1 MTLRALYVDFNSYFA
16 SVEQQLRPELR
27 SRPVAVL
34 PVVAETTC
42 CIATSHEARQS
53 GVTTGTSVRDAK
65 RLCPAIHFIE
75 ARPRLYIDFHH
86 RLVEAVESCAHVER
100 VLSIDEMYCGLTG
113 RLTKRGQACALA
125 RDIKRAIVEKV
136 GTELRCSIGI
146 GPNVFLAKTASDL
159 EKPDG
164 LTVIEI
170 QDLPDRLFGLDLRDL
185 CGIGRKMEKRLHAA
199 GIRSVAQLYA
209 ASKTELRSVW
219 GGIGGERM
227 HSSLRGEW
235 IADLPTERSSVGHSH
250 VLPPALRSHRAAHS
264 VLHRLLQKA
273 AMRLR
278 SYDMVAGA
286 LQVWVRMSNGAN
298 WERQARLDSTQDT
311 LQLIA
316 ALDSLWQDYPAASR
330 TRPIATGITLLELD
344 TQLHQSHSLFDD
356 LESRNRLNAAV
367 DRLNMRY
374 GMNTVYFGG
383 AHIAL
388 NAAPMRIAFNHIP
401 DLQTEADK

>member
-27 SRPVAVL
+27 NRPVAVL
-34 PVVAETTC
+34 PVAVETTC
-42 CIATSHEARQS
+42 CIAASHEARRS
-53 GVTTGTSVRDAK
+53 GVTTGTPVRDAK

-100 VLSIDEMYCGLTG
+100 VLSIDEMYCELTG
-113 RLTKRGQACALA
+113 VLTKRERAQALA
-125 RDIKRAIVEKV
+125 LDIKQAIMEKV

-164 LTVIEI
+164 LTVIEK
-170 QDLPDRLFGLDLRDL
+170 QDLPGRLSGLGLRDL
-185 CGIGRKMEKRLHAA
+185 CGIGREMEQRLHAA
-199 GIRSVAQLYA
+199 GIRSVARLCA
-209 ASKTELRSVW
+209 ASKAELRNVW
-219 GGIGGERM
+219 GGIEGEHM
-227 HSSLRGEW
+227 HSRLRGDW
-235 IADLPTERSSVGHSH
+235 IAELPTERSSVGHSH
-250 VLPPALRSHRAAHS
+250 VLPPALRSHRAVHS

-278 SYDMVAGA
+278 SYGMVASA
-286 LQVWVRMSNGAN
+286 LQVRVRMSNGAN
-298 WERQARLDSTQDT
+298 WEKKARLDSTQDT

-316 ALDSLWQDYPAASR
+316 ALDLLWQGYPAASR
-330 TRPIATGITLLELD
+330 IRPLAAGITLLELD
-344 TQLHQSHSLFDD
+344 TQLHQSCSLFDD

-383 AHIAL
+383 AHMAL
-388 NAAPMRIAFNHIP
+388 MAAPMRIAFNHIP
-401 DLQTEADK
+401 DLQIEAEK

>member
-1 MTLRALYVDFNSYFA
+1 MALRALYVDFNSYFA

-27 SRPVAVL
+27 NKPVAVL

-42 CIATSHEARQS
+42 CIAASHEARQS
-53 GVTTGTSVRDAK
+53 GVTTGTPVLDAK
-65 RLCPAIHFIE
+65 RLCPTIHFVA

-86 RLVEAVESCAHVER
+86 RLIEAIESCTHVER
-100 VLSIDEMYCGLTG
+100 VLSIDEMYCELTG
-113 RLTKRGQACALA
+113 RLAKREQACALA
-125 RDIKRAIVEKV
+125 RDIKHSIMRKV

-146 GPNVFLAKTASDL
+146 APNVFLAKTASDL
-159 EKPDG
+159 KKPDG
-164 LTVIEI
+164 LTVIEK
-170 QDLPDRLFGLDLRDL
+170 QDLPGRLSGLGLRDL
-185 CGIGRKMEKRLHAA
+185 CGIGRKMEQRLHAA
-199 GIRSVAQLYA
+199 GIRSVARLCA
-209 ASKTELRSVW
+209 ASKAELRSVW
-219 GGIGGERM
+219 GGIEGERM

-235 IADLPTERSSVGHSH
+235 ISELPTERSSVGHSH

-278 SYDMVAGA
+278 SYGMVAGA
-286 LQVWVRMSNGAN
+286 LRVWVRMSNGAD

-330 TRPIATGITLLELD
+330 TKPMAAGITLLELD
-344 TQLHQSHSLFDD
+344 THLHQSRSLFDD

-383 AHIAL
+383 AYMAL
-388 NAAPMRIAFNHIP
+388 KAAPMRIAFNHIP
-401 DLQTEADK
+401 DLQTEAEK

>member
-53 GVTTGTSVRDAK
+53 GVTTGTPVRDAK
-65 RLCPAIHFIE
+65 RLCPTIHFVA

-86 RLVEAVESCAHVER
+86 RLVEAVESCAHVGR
-100 VLSIDEMYCGLTG
+100 VLSIDEMYCELTG
-113 RLTKRGQACALA
+113 SLTQREQACALA
-125 RDIKRAIVEKV
+125 RDIKHNVMRKV
-136 GTELRCSIGI
+136 GAELRCSIGI

-164 LTVIEI
+164 LTVIEQ
-170 QDLPDRLFGLDLRDL
+170 QDLPGRLLALGLRDL
-185 CGIGRKMEKRLHAA
+185 CGIGRKMEKRLHAV
-199 GIRSVAQLYA
+199 GIRSVARLCA
-209 ASKTELRSVW
+209 AGKAELRHAW
-219 GGIGGERM
+219 GSIDGERM
-227 HSSLRGEW
+227 YSSLRGEW
-235 IADLPTERSSVGHSH
+235 IVDLPAERSSVGHSH

-264 VLHRLLQKA
+264 VMHRLLQKA

-278 SYDMVAGA
+278 SYGMAAGA
-286 LQVWVRMSNGAN
+286 LRAWVRMANGTT

-311 LQLIA
+311 LQLTS
-316 ALDSLWQDYPAASR
+316 ALDSLWRGYPAASR
-330 TRPIATGITLLELD
+330 VRPIATGITLLDLD
-344 TQLHQSHSLFDD
+344 TQLHQSRSLFSDI
-356 LESRNRLNAAV
+356 ESRNKLNAAV

-383 AHIAL
+383 AHMAL

-401 DLQTEADK
+401 DLQIEVEK